1 MKTINNRLEIVGL
14 SGIMDTDHEDF
25 HIEKLGRC
33 YNGIE
38 KRKKVYIIFQSKY
51 GNADRWLFLRSTNTW
66 IKAVCR

>member
-33 YNGIE
+33 CYGIK
-38 KRKKVYIIFQSKY
+38 KR
-51 GNADRWLFLRSTNTW
+51 
-66 IKAVCR
+66 